1 MYIHM
6 YVLVVH
12 MNIVH
17 VWIMYDTMNGR
28 NIRRRS
34 DRPKACSAGCR
45 SNTPPHT
52 RTSMAAAVAKHLS
65 LSLSLSFPPSPSL
78 APLSPPSGN
87 ERGDQCV
94 ERHVPIWDVAG
105 QAQFACGSPR
115 RRQDVHPRGRVS
127 PGWPLPARN
136 SNVSERH
143 PCLRPLDE
151 CMEWAIVPV
160 RDRT

>member
-65 LSLSLSFPPSPSL
+65 LSLSLSLFSSL
-78 APLSPPSGN
+78 SLSRSSFSSQ
-87 ERGDQCV
+87 RK
-94 ERHVPIWDVAG
+94 R
-105 QAQFACGSPR
+105 
-115 RRQDVHPRGRVS
+115 
-127 PGWPLPARN
+127 AR
-136 SNVSERH
+136 
-143 PCLRPLDE
+143 
-151 CMEWAIVPV
+151 
-160 RDRT
+160 

>member
-1 MYIHM
+1 MHIHM

-12 MNIVH
+12 LNIVH

-52 RTSMAAAVAKHLS
+52 STSMAATVAKR
-65 LSLSLSFPPSPSL
+65 LSLSLSFHPSPFL

-87 ERGDQCV
+87 ERGD
-94 ERHVPIWDVAG
+94 
-105 QAQFACGSPR
+105 
-115 RRQDVHPRGRVS
+115 
-127 PGWPLPARN
+127 
-136 SNVSERH
+136 
-143 PCLRPLDE
+143 
-151 CMEWAIVPV
+151 
-160 RDRT
+160 